1 MGQEIERKF
10 LVVSDA
16 WQAAAVG
23 STLLRQGYLSSN
35 AKATVRVRSRDD
47 AEAVLTLK
55 GQVQGITRAEYEYDI
70 PIADARELLAL
81 AEPHVIDKRRH
92 LVPFGGLMWEVDVF
106 GGRHAGLVLAE
117 IELDSEDQAVILP
130 DWVGAEVSRDD
141 RYSNASLAR
150 AMSLPDGPMPGVA
163 LTGALG
169 RD

>member
-1 MGQEIERKF
+1 MGVEIERKF
-10 LVVSDA
+10 LVVSDD
-16 WQAAAVG
+16 WRAAAIG

-55 GQVQGITRAEYEYDI
+55 GQVEGLTRAEYEYDI
-70 PIADARELLAL
+70 PIEDARELLAM

-106 GGRHAGLVLAE
+106 AGRHEGLVLAE
-117 IELDSEDQAVILP
+117 VELDSESQGVALP
-130 DWVGAEVSRDD
+130 DWVGKEVSRDD
-141 RYSNASLAR
+141 RYNNASLSR
-150 AMSLPDGPMPGVA
+150 DVSFA
-163 LTGALG
+163 LK